1 MIKVIKKE
9 SADGCTNGTY
19 KVGSLTEISYW
30 DLKKAFG
37 EPTYSTPSG
46 DDKVQKEW
54 VFEFEDK
61 NFTIYDWKTYDER
74 YTVEEL
80 RTWSIGGKSSSIDF
94 ETAVLKRTTSFLE
107 I

>member
-9 SADGCTNGTY
+9 SATGCTNGTY
-19 KVGSLTEISYW
+19 KVGSLTGVSYW

-37 EPTYSTPSG
+37 EPTHSTPSG

-61 NFTIYDWKTYDER
+61 NFTGKAYAIGRGKLMDINDNQDLMG
-74 YTVEEL
+74 EL
-80 RTWSIGGKSSSIDF
+80 NSQT
-94 ETAVLKRTTSFLE
+94 
-107 I
+107 